1 MDLTPS
7 KLSRAHTRLVIDASV
22 LINILGTGC
31 PADVLECL
39 CRVFLIDEIALREV
53 DIDPSTRR
61 SSKDILATL
70 RRQGLLEVIRMDDDV
85 YDRFLGF
92 TAAQP
97 PDDLDDGEA
106 ATLAHAACGEYV
118 AVVDERKATRIASA
132 HIPEIQVL
140 NSIDLLAAPELLNK
154 LGNEKMSDLI
164 YRALRDA
171 RMRVPPR
178 VRHWI
183 ADLLGNIRAQECPSL
198 GYCSAS
204 RPERTR

>member
-31 PADVLECL
+31 PVDVLECL
-39 CRVFLIDEIALREV
+39 CRVFSIDEIALREV
-53 DIDPSTRR
+53 DIDPSTRG
-61 SSKDILATL
+61 SSEDILATL
-70 RRQGLLEVIRMDDDV
+70 QRKGLLEVIRMGDEA

-106 ATLAHAACGEYV
+106 ATLAHAACGQYV
-118 AVVDERKATRIASA
+118 AVIDERKATRIANL
-132 HIPEIQVL
+132 HIPEIPVL
-140 NSIDLLAAPELLNK
+140 NSIDLLAAPELLNQ
-154 LGNEKMSDLI
+154 LGKDKVSDVI

-178 VRHWI
+178 VRRWI

-198 GYCSAS
+198 GICSGIRA
-204 RPERTR
+204 ERIT